1 MLKSLVTPLIAY
13 LAKLRF
19 PTLFGITAVLFFLNL
34 LTPDFI
40 PFADE
45 ILLGLATALL
55 ASWKK
60 RKSPQSDTNATD

>member
-1 MLKSLVTPLIAY
+1 MLKALIGPIIAY
-13 LAKLRF
+13 FSKLRF
-19 PTLFGITAVLFFLNL
+19 PVLFGITAALFFLDL

-45 ILLGLATALL
+45 ILLGLGAALL

-60 RKSPQSDTNATD
+60 RKELKNGNDAAN

>member
-19 PTLFGITAVLFFLNL
+19 PTLFGITAVLFILDFF
-34 LTPDFI
+34 TPDFI

-45 ILLGLATALL
+45 ILLGLAAALL

-60 RKSPQSDTNATD
+60 RKSPPSDHDATD